1 MVFADDHAPSFHN
14 KSGEIVPSFFT
25 DDAKKAFMELRSENH
40 GNKSESQKPIQKHLR
55 RNANN
60 GQVASES
67 AAKAS
72 KEHQPT
78 SFPPITMMLKP
89 KDQSKV
95 KLASIRQ
102 RQSNQSDPSKVTD
115 ASICEESLKKALTK
129 LRQAS
134 AETGLNL
141 NTKTL

>member
-1 MVFADDHAPSFHN
+1 VIFADEHASSFHN

-25 DDAKKAFMELRSENH
+25 DDAKKAFMELRSDTH
-40 GNKSESQKPIQKHLR
+40 GRSESQKPIQKHLR
-55 RNANN
+55 RNASN
-60 GQVASES
+60 GQGAAES

-95 KLASIRQ
+95 KLANIRQ
-102 RQSNQSDPSKVTD
+102 RQSNQADPSKVTD
-115 ASICEESLKKALTK
+115 ASICEESLQKALSK

-134 AETGLNL
+134 VETGLNL

>member
-1 MVFADDHAPSFHN
+1 
-14 KSGEIVPSFFT
+14 
-25 DDAKKAFMELRSENH
+25 MELRSENH
-40 GNKSESQKPIQKHLR
+40 GIKSESQKPTHKHLR

-60 GQVASES
+60 GLAASES

-72 KEHQPT
+72 REHQPT

-95 KLASIRQ
+95 KLANVRQ
-102 RQSNQSDPSKVTD
+102 RQSNQSDLSKVTD
-115 ASICEESLKKALTK
+115 ASICEESLKKALSK